1 MLTWHSDDEDEA
13 LAGAVYPPG
22 LAGALA
28 GVSGNSIGQWARHGL
43 IRPTLYEGP
52 PANLYSYFDV
62 AEALVI
68 RWMLE
73 EGVSHRDIRL
83 ALDRVRG
90 HHPRWPLLRADLG
103 VGRLSVDDR
112 ARLVRREGPGVYV
125 DATGRDPEGWI
136 MLPPVLLGRAR
147 DMLAHGGWIAASHR
161 LDRIEVAP
169 YKLGGVPTLRDR
181 RWTIDAVARLADD
194 QAGREALRRDHGIGE
209 REIDEARIWV
219 RAARELVT

>member
-1 MLTWHSDDEDEA
+1 MLTWQSDDEDEA
-13 LAGAVYPPG
+13 LAGAVYSPG

-43 IRPTLYEGP
+43 IRATLYEGP

-90 HHPRWPLLRADLG
+90 DHPRWPLLRADLG

-112 ARLVRREGPGVYV
+112 ARLVRREAPGVYV

-136 MLPPVLLGRAR
+136 MLPPVLLDRAR
-147 DMLAHGGWIAASHR
+147 DMLAHGGWPAAVHR

-169 YKLGGVPTLRDR
+169 RKLGGVPTLRDR
-181 RWTIDAVARLADD
+181 RWTIDEVARLSDD
-194 QAGREALRRDHGIGE
+194 QPGRDVLRRAHAISE
-209 REIDEARIWV
+209 REIDEARTWV
-219 RAARELVT
+219 RAARELVG